1 MERPLKTLN
10 WLTALEHA
18 GENWRPHF
26 LPDGK
31 THRQVRI
38 RINETVDDHK
48 LELEPRPPKP
58 STTAGAEI
66 TAEMCQRA
74 FNEARKQYPDALYE
88 ELSEIAAK
96 QFHIS
101 GRRLRKLV
109 PNPFR

>member
-1 MERPLKTLN
+1 VERPMKTLN
-10 WLTALEHA
+10 WLSALEHA

-31 THRQVRI
+31 TNRTVRI
-38 RINETVDDHK
+38 RTNETVDDDK
-48 LELEPRPPKP
+48 PERKPQWPRPA
-58 STTAGAEI
+58 TTSRAEI

-96 QFHIS
+96 QFHVS
-101 GRRLRKLV
+101 ARRLRKLV